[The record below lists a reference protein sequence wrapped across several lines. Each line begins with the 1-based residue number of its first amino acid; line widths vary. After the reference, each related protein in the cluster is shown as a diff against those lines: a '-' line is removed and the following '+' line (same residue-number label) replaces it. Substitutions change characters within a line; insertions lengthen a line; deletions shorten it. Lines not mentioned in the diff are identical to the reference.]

1 MRNPRHGK
9 LKKLAKI
16 TKVAHGRARML
27 IQASLSLQDKR
38 DRLANMATPSPRSIT
53 RVGDGEEPT
62 GRGRHEPGATQVLPL
77 DGNQEA
83 SRL

>member
-27 IQASLSLQDKR
+27 IQASLSLQGE
-38 DRLANMATPSPRSIT
+38 LSGNIFLPTLGPILEFWLGS
-53 RVGDGEEPT
+53 DGEWLSSVKYCI
-62 GRGRHEPGATQVLPL
+62 QVVKKINGYVSKVIKLK
-77 DGNQEA
+77 
-83 SRL
+83 

>member
-27 IQASLSLQDKR
+27 IQASLSLQGE
-38 DRLANMATPSPRSIT
+38 LGGNTFLPTLGSILEFCL
-53 RVGDGEEPT
+53 GSDGEWLSSV
-62 GRGRHEPGATQVLPL
+62 AYCIQVVKKINGYVSKVIKLK
-77 DGNQEA
+77 
-83 SRL
+83 

>member
-27 IQASLSLQDKR
+27 IQASLSLQ
-38 DRLANMATPSPRSIT
+38 
-53 RVGDGEEPT
+53 GELGGNIFLPT
-62 GRGRHEPGATQVLPL
+62 LGPILEF
-77 DGNQEA
+77 
-83 SRL
+83 